1 MKKILALVLVMILA
15 LSMVVMASAE
25 DAPKKVGIA
34 MPTQSLERWNRDGA
48 YLEEQFKLAGY
59 DAIVT
64 FSDNQNDKQVND
76 IANMLSQD
84 VDLLIISCIDSDG
97 LNTVLD
103 EAAEKG
109 IPVIAYD
116 RMIYNDAV
124 SYYVSFDNYTVGK
137 LQGEFVEQALDLANA
152 GDKTFNMEFTGGAP
166 TDPNAGYFFRGAYDV
181 LAPYIEA
188 GTIKVPS
195 GQSTIE
201 QVGTEQWSTDVA
213 LDRAQSILGSFYGD
227 GTVLD
232 AWLCSNDSTAAGVAQ
247 AIESDY
253 AGDNAVIV
261 TGQDGDIANLH
272 NIVDGKQTMTVYKNV
287 ANEAVVTLS
296 VANAILSGEEID
308 GAALAAAQEIECAFD
323 TESYASS
330 EGHPTPSFLLVP
342 AVVTKDNLDYLV
354 DTGLYKWDADH
365 VYLEAAE

>member
-1 MKKILALVLVMILA
+1 MKKILALVLALA
-15 LSMVVMASAE
+15 LCISCAAAFAE
-25 DAPKKVGIA
+25 GKVGIA

-48 YLEEQFKLAGY
+48 YLEDQFKAAGY
-59 DAIVT
+59 DVILT
-64 FSDNQNDKQVND
+64 YSDNDNDKQVND

-84 VDLLIISCIDSDG
+84 VSMLIISCIDSAG

-116 RMIYNDAV
+116 RMIENDAV
-124 SYYVSFDNYTVGK
+124 TYYVSFDNYTVGV
-137 LQGEFVEQALDLANA
+137 LQGQFVKAALDLDNA

-166 TDPNAGYFFRGAYDV
+166 TDPNAFYFFNGAYDQ
-181 LAPYIEA
+181 LKEYIEK

-195 GQSTIE
+195 GQTTME
-201 QVGTEQWSTDVA
+201 QVGTEQWSTDTA
-213 LDRAQSILGSFYGD
+213 LSRAQNILGSYYAD

-232 AWLCSNDSTAAGVAQ
+232 AWLCSNDSTSRGVVQ
-247 AIESDY
+247 ALDSDY

-261 TGQDGDIANLH
+261 TGQDGDIANLI

-296 VANAILSGEEID
+296 VAKAILAGEAID
-308 GAALAAAQEIECAFD
+308 GAALAAAQEIECAYD
-323 TESYASS
+323 TESYFSS
-330 EGHPTPSFLLVP
+330 EGHNTPSFLLVP
-342 AVVTKDNLDYLV
+342 TVVTKDNLQYLV
-354 DTGLYKWDADH
+354 DTGLYKWDANQK
-365 VYLEAAE
+365 YLEAVQ

>member
-1 MKKILALVLVMILA
+1 MKKLVSLLLALMLV
-15 LSMVVMASAE
+15 LSMCAFASAE

-48 YLEEQFKLAGY
+48 YLKEQFEAAGY
-59 DAIVT
+59 ETIVT
-64 FSDNQNDKQVND
+64 YSDNQNDKQVND

-84 VDLLIISCIDSDG
+84 VSILIISCIDSDG

-116 RMIYNDAV
+116 RMIFNDAV
-124 SYYVSFDNYTVGK
+124 TYYVSFDNYTVGV
-137 LQGEFVEQALDLANA
+137 LQGTFVKEALDLDNA

-166 TDPNAGYFFRGAYDV
+166 TDPNAAYFFNGAYDQ
-181 LAPYIEA
+181 LKDYIDA
-188 GTIKVPS
+188 GTIIVPS
-195 GQSTIE
+195 GQNTIE

-213 LDRAQSILGSFYGD
+213 LSRAQNILGSYYAD

-253 AGDNAVIV
+253 AGDNDVIV
-261 TGQDGDIANLH
+261 TGQDGDIANLV

-296 VANAILSGEEID
+296 VAKAILEGEEID
-308 GAALAAAQEIECAFD
+308 GEALAAAQDVECAYD

-342 AVVTKDNLDYLV
+342 TVVTKDNLDYLV
-354 DTGLYKWDADH
+354 ETGLYKWDADH
-365 VYLEAAE
+365 KYLEAVN